1 MMLRRFRIFVMA
13 AVVAA
18 LPSCK
23 AISSL
28 IHDGEVVARLGDH
41 KLYRSELDDVI
52 PKGTS
57 PEDSVN
63 LANLYINSWV
73 KDKAFLDIAQQRLS
87 KEEKDVSKEL
97 EAYRQSLL
105 RYRYEQR
112 YINERL
118 DTTVSKKQI
127 DEYYGSHKESFKL
140 ERPILKARFMNI
152 PKDSPNLQKIKKLMS
167 SDKVEDVVAADSIAF
182 NSTQR
187 YHDYSNDWID
197 AVKLAAEFG
206 VDYVQMLS
214 QRNGHFIEIPDG
226 DSNVSVA
233 YIVDYMKAGETAP
246 VEYCEDR
253 IKDIIISGRKHELLT
268 GLERDLIED
277 AKVKENFE
285 IYSK

>member
-1 MMLRRFRIFVMA
+1 MM
-13 AVVAA
+13 AVAVAA

-127 DEYYGSHKESFKL
+127 DEYYGSHKESFNWSGRSSK
-140 ERPILKARFMNI
+140 PVFMNI
-152 PKDSPNLQKIKKLMS
+152 PKDSRIFQKTRS
-167 SDKVEDVVAADSIAF
+167 
-182 NSTQR
+182 
-187 YHDYSNDWID
+187 
-197 AVKLAAEFG
+197 
-206 VDYVQMLS
+206 
-214 QRNGHFIEIPDG
+214 
-226 DSNVSVA
+226 
-233 YIVDYMKAGETAP
+233 
-246 VEYCEDR
+246 
-253 IKDIIISGRKHELLT
+253 
-268 GLERDLIED
+268 
-277 AKVKENFE
+277 
-285 IYSK
+285 

>member
-1 MMLRRFRIFVMA
+1 MSQKRLHIALLGVLL
-13 AVVAA
+13 AV

-28 IHDGEVVARLGDH
+28 IHDGEVVAKLGDH

-57 PEDSVN
+57 PEDSVK
-63 LANLYINSWV
+63 LADLYINSWAR
-73 KDKAFLDIAQQRLS
+73 DKAFVDIAERQLS

-118 DTTVSKKQI
+118 DTTVSQKQI
-127 DEYYGSHKESFKL
+127 EEYYDSHQESFRL
-140 ERPILKARFMNI
+140 ERPIMKARFLNI
-152 PKDSPNLQKIKKLMS
+152 DKDSPNLPKIKKLMS
-167 SDKVEDVVAADSIAF
+167 SDKVEDVIAADSVAF

-187 YHDYSNDWID
+187 YHDYSDEWID

-214 QRNGHFIEIPDG
+214 QRNGQFIQMPDG
-226 DSNVSVA
+226 ENKVSVA

-246 VEYCEDR
+246 VEYCKDKIR
-253 IKDIIISGRKHELLT
+253 DIIISGRKHELLT

>member
-1 MMLRRFRIFVMA
+1 MRARFRIFLMA
-13 AVVAA
+13 AAIA
-18 LPSCK
+18 FLPSCK

-41 KLYRSELDDVI
+41 KLYRSELDGVI

-63 LANLYINSWV
+63 LANLYINSWM

-118 DTTVSKKQI
+118 DTTVSTKQV
-127 DEYYGSHKESFKL
+127 DEYYATHQESFKL
-140 ERPILKARFMNI
+140 DRPILKARFMNI
-152 PKDSPNLQKIKKLMS
+152 PADSPNLPKLKKLMS
-167 SDKVEDVVAADSIAF
+167 SDNVEDVIAADSVAF
-182 NSTQR
+182 NSAKR
-187 YHDYSNDWID
+187 YHDYSGDWID

-214 QRNGHFIEIPDG
+214 KRSGNFIEIPDG
-226 DSNVSVA
+226 DGDVSVA
-233 YIVDYMKAGETAP
+233 FIVDYRKAGEIAP
-246 VEYCEDR
+246 VDYCRNR
-253 IKDIIISGRKHELLT
+253 IRDIIISGRKHELLT

>member
-1 MMLRRFRIFVMA
+1 MMSGRLEIFLLIAVA
-13 AVVAA
+13 AV

-28 IHDGEVVARLGDH
+28 IHDGEVVARFGDH

-63 LANLYINSWV
+63 LANIYINSWA
-73 KDKAFLDIAQQRLS
+73 KDKAFVDIAQQQLS

-97 EAYRQSLL
+97 DAYRQSLL

-118 DTTVSKKQI
+118 DTTVSQKQI
-127 DEYYGSHKESFKL
+127 EDYYESHSESFKL
-140 ERPILKARFMNI
+140 ERPIMKARFLNI
-152 PKDSPNLQKIKKLMS
+152 SKDSPNLVKIKKLMS
-167 SDKVEDVVAADSIAF
+167 SSDVADVVAADSVAF
-182 NSTQR
+182 NSALR
-187 YHDYSNDWID
+187 YHDFSSEWID

-214 QRNGHFIEIPDG
+214 RWEGQFIQMPDG
-226 DSNVSVA
+226 EDKVSVA
-233 YIVDYMKAGETAP
+233 FIVDSRKAGEIAP
-246 VEYCEDR
+246 VEYCSDR
-253 IKDIIISGRKHELLT
+253 IKDIIISGRKHELLI
-268 GLERDLIED
+268 GLERDLMED
-277 AKVKENFE
+277 ARLKENFV

>member
-1 MMLRRFRIFVMA
+1 MA
-13 AVVAA
+13 VAITA

-28 IHDGEVVARLGDH
+28 IHDGEVVARLGNH

-52 PKGTS
+52 PKGAS

-63 LANLYINSWV
+63 LANNYINSWV
-73 KDKAFLDIAQQRLS
+73 KDRAFVDIAQQRLS

-118 DTTVSKKQI
+118 DTTVSRKQI
-127 DEYYGSHKESFKL
+127 DEYYESHKESFKL
-140 ERPILKARFMNI
+140 ERPIMKARFLNI
-152 PKDSPNLQKIKKLMS
+152 PQDSPNLQKIKKLMS
-167 SDKVEDVVAADSIAF
+167 SEKVEDVIAADSVAF

-187 YHDYSNDWID
+187 YHDYSGEWID
-197 AVKLAAEFG
+197 AVKLAVEFG

-214 QRNGHFIEIPDG
+214 KRNGQFIEIPDENG
-226 DSNVSVA
+226 NVSVA
-233 YIVDYMKAGETAP
+233 YIVDYIKAGETAP
-246 VEYCEDR
+246 VDYCEDR
-253 IKDIIISGRKHELLT
+253 IRDIIISGRKHELLT

-277 AKVKENFE
+277 AKVKENFV

>member
-1 MMLRRFRIFVMA
+1 MMLSRFRIFMMA
-13 AVVAA
+13 VAVAA

-118 DTTVSKKQI
+118 DTTV
-127 DEYYGSHKESFKL
+127 
-140 ERPILKARFMNI
+140 
-152 PKDSPNLQKIKKLMS
+152 
-167 SDKVEDVVAADSIAF
+167 
-182 NSTQR
+182 
-187 YHDYSNDWID
+187 
-197 AVKLAAEFG
+197 
-206 VDYVQMLS
+206 
-214 QRNGHFIEIPDG
+214 
-226 DSNVSVA
+226 
-233 YIVDYMKAGETAP
+233 
-246 VEYCEDR
+246 
-253 IKDIIISGRKHELLT
+253 
-268 GLERDLIED
+268 
-277 AKVKENFE
+277 
-285 IYSK
+285 

>member
-127 DEYYGSHKESFKL
+127 DEYYDSHKESFKL

-214 QRNGHFIEIPDG
+214 QRCGNFIEMPDG
-226 DSNVSVA
+226 DANISVA
-233 YIVDYMKAGETAP
+233 FIVDYRRAGEIAP

-253 IKDIIISGRKHELLT
+253 IKDIIISGRKHELLA

>member
-1 MMLRRFRIFVMA
+1 MYKRFCIIIMA
-13 AVVAA
+13 AAVAA

-41 KLYRSELDDVI
+41 KLYRSELDNVI
-52 PKGTS
+52 PKGAS

-127 DEYYGSHKESFKL
+127 DEYYDSHKESFKL

-152 PKDSPNLQKIKKLMS
+152 PKDSPNLQIIKKLMS
-167 SDKVEDVVAADSIAF
+167 SDKVEDVVAADSVAF

-187 YHDYSNDWID
+187 YHDYSDKWID

-214 QRNGHFIEIPDG
+214 RREGHFIEIPDG
-226 DSNVSVA
+226 EANVSIA
-233 YIVDYMKAGETAP
+233 FIVDYMKAGETAP
-246 VEYCEDR
+246 VDYCEAR
-253 IKDIIISGRKHELLT
+253 IRDIIISGRKHDLLV

-285 IYSK
+285 IYSR

>member
-1 MMLRRFRIFVMA
+1 MA
-13 AVVAA
+13 VAIAA

-28 IHDGEVVARLGDH
+28 IHDGEVVARLGNH

-52 PKGTS
+52 PKGAS

-63 LANLYINSWV
+63 LANNYINSWV
-73 KDKAFLDIAQQRLS
+73 KDKAFVDIAQQRLS

-118 DTTVSKKQI
+118 DTTVSRKQI
-127 DEYYGSHKESFKL
+127 DEYYESHQESFKL
-140 ERPILKARFMNI
+140 ERPIMKARFLNI
-152 PKDSPNLQKIKKLMS
+152 SQDSPNLQKIKKLMS
-167 SDKVEDVVAADSIAF
+167 SEKVEDVLAADSVAF

-187 YHDYSNDWID
+187 YHDYSGEWID
-197 AVKLAAEFG
+197 AVKLAVEFG

-214 QRNGHFIEIPDG
+214 KRNGQFIEIPDENG
-226 DSNVSVA
+226 NVSVA
-233 YIVDYMKAGETAP
+233 YIVDYIKAGETAP
-246 VEYCEDR
+246 VDYCEDR
-253 IKDIIISGRKHELLT
+253 IRDIIISGRKHELLT

-277 AKVKENFE
+277 AKVKENFV

>member
-1 MMLRRFRIFVMA
+1 MSGKFRIFLMA
-13 AVVAA
+13 ALFAV

-41 KLYRSELDDVI
+41 KLYRSELDDMI

-57 PEDSVN
+57 PEDSVK
-63 LANLYINSWV
+63 LAGIYINSWAR
-73 KDKAFLDIAQQRLS
+73 DKAFVDIAQQRLS
-87 KEEKDVSKEL
+87 KGEKDVSKEL
-97 EAYRQSLL
+97 VAYRQSLL

-118 DTTVSKKQI
+118 DTTVSRKQI
-127 DEYYGSHKESFKL
+127 EEYYDSHQESFKL
-140 ERPILKARFMNI
+140 ERPIMKARFLNI
-152 PKDSPNLQKIKKLMS
+152 SKDSPNLAKIKKLMS
-167 SDKVEDVVAADSIAF
+167 SDKVEDVIAADSIAF

-187 YHDYSNDWID
+187 YHDYSSGWID
-197 AVKLAAEFG
+197 AVKLAADFG

-214 QRNGHFIEIPDG
+214 QRSGQFIQMPDG
-226 DSNVSVA
+226 EDRVSVA
-233 YIVDYMKAGETAP
+233 FIVDYRKAGEVAP
-246 VEYCEDR
+246 VEYCDDR
-253 IKDIIISGRKHELLT
+253 IRDIIISGRKHELLA

-277 AKVKENFE
+277 AKVKENFV

>member
-1 MMLRRFRIFVMA
+1 MSLRRLHIILA
-13 AVVAA
+13 GALLAV

-28 IHDGEVVARLGDH
+28 IHDGEVVAKLGDH

-73 KDKAFLDIAQQRLS
+73 RDKAFLDIAQQRLS

-97 EAYRQSLL
+97 EDYRQSLL

-112 YINERL
+112 YVNERL
-118 DTTVSKKQI
+118 DTTVSDKQI
-127 DEYYGSHKESFKL
+127 EDYYETHQESFKL
-140 ERPILKARFMNI
+140 ERPILKARFLNI
-152 PKDSPNLQKIKKLMS
+152 AKGSPNLPKIKKLMS
-167 SDKVEDVVAADSIAF
+167 SDKVEDVIAADSVAF

-187 YHDYSNDWID
+187 YHDYSQEWID

-214 QRNGHFIEIPDG
+214 QRSGQFIQIPDG
-226 DSNVSVA
+226 DDNVSVA
-233 YIVDYMKAGETAP
+233 FIVDFRKAGEVAP
-246 VEYCEDR
+246 LEYCRER
-253 IKDIIISGRKHELLT
+253 IKDIILSGRKHELLT
-268 GLERDLIED
+268 GLEQDLIED
-277 AKVKENFE
+277 AKVRENFE
-285 IYSK
+285 TYSK

>member
-1 MMLRRFRIFVMA
+1 M
-13 AVVAA
+13 VAA
-18 LPSCK
+18 AIAVLPSCK

-52 PKGTS
+52 PKGAS
-57 PEDSVN
+57 AEDSVK

-118 DTTVSKKQI
+118 DTTVSQKQI
-127 DEYYGSHKESFKL
+127 DEYYDSHKESFRL

-152 PKDSPNLQKIKKLMS
+152 PKDSPNLPKIKKLMS

-187 YHDYSNDWID
+187 YHDYSDKWID

-214 QRNGHFIEIPDG
+214 QRNGHFIEIPEG
-226 DSNVSVA
+226 SSNVSVA
-233 YIVDYMKAGETAP
+233 FIVDYMKAGETAP
-246 VEYCEDR
+246 VDYCEDR
-253 IKDIIISGRKHELLT
+253 IRDIIISGRKHDLLA
-268 GLERDLIED
+268 GLEQDLIED

>member
-1 MMLRRFRIFVMA
+1 MERSLKIFLLVA
-13 AVVAA
+13 AVAAA

-23 AISSL
+23 AVSSL
-28 IHDGEVVARLGDH
+28 IHDGEVVVRMGDH
-41 KLYRSELDDVI
+41 KLYRSELDGVI

-63 LANLYINSWV
+63 LVCAYINSWV
-73 KDKAFLDIAQQRLS
+73 RDKAFVDIAQQRLS

-118 DTTVSKKQI
+118 DTAVSPKQI
-127 DEYYGSHKESFKL
+127 EEYYNSHQESFKL
-140 ERPILKARFMNI
+140 ERPILKARFLNI
-152 PKDSPNLQKIKKLMS
+152 PKDSPNLVRIKRLMS
-167 SDKVEDVVAADSIAF
+167 SSNVEDVIAADSIAF

-187 YHDYSNDWID
+187 YHDYSNGWID

-214 QRNGHFIEIPDG
+214 QRQGMFIQMPDG
-226 DSNVSVA
+226 GDRVSVA
-233 YIVDYMKAGETAP
+233 FIADYRKAGAVAP

-253 IKDIIISGRKHELLT
+253 IRDIIISGRKHDLLT

-277 AKVKENFE
+277 AKVKGNFV

>member
-1 MMLRRFRIFVMA
+1 MSLRRLHIILA
-13 AVVAA
+13 GALLAV

-28 IHDGEVVARLGDH
+28 IHDGEVVAKLGDH

-73 KDKAFLDIAQQRLS
+73 RDKAFLDIAQQRLS

-97 EAYRQSLL
+97 EDYRQSLL

-112 YINERL
+112 YVNERL
-118 DTTVSKKQI
+118 DTTVSDKQI
-127 DEYYGSHKESFKL
+127 EDYYETHQESFKL
-140 ERPILKARFMNI
+140 ERPILKARFLNI
-152 PKDSPNLQKIKKLMS
+152 AKDSPNLPKIKKLMS
-167 SDKVEDVVAADSIAF
+167 SDKVEDVIAADSVAF

-187 YHDYSNDWID
+187 YHDYSQEWID

-214 QRNGHFIEIPDG
+214 QRSGQFIQIPDG
-226 DSNVSVA
+226 EDNVSVA
-233 YIVDYMKAGETAP
+233 FIVDFRKAGEVAP
-246 VEYCEDR
+246 LEYCRVR
-253 IKDIIISGRKHELLT
+253 IKDIILSGRKHELLT
-268 GLERDLIED
+268 GLEQDLIED
-277 AKVKENFE
+277 AKVRENFE
-285 IYSK
+285 TYSK

>member
-1 MMLRRFRIFVMA
+1 ML
-13 AVVAA
+13 
-18 LPSCK
+18 
-23 AISSL
+23 SSA
-28 IHDGEVVARLGDH
+28 D
-41 KLYRSELDDVI
+41 DDV
-52 PKGTS
+52 
-57 PEDSVN
+57 
-63 LANLYINSWV
+63 LYPVLTVFHRSDLPGPPVIHYER
-73 KDKAFLDIAQQRLS
+73 DRQRLS

-187 YHDYSNDWID
+187 YHDYSNGWID

-206 VDYVQMLS
+206 VDYVQIDRVYGLPAWRQPPRRES
-214 QRNGHFIEIPDG
+214 ARILPCRTEGRQRRRP
-226 DSNVSVA
+226 S
-233 YIVDYMKAGETAP
+233 
-246 VEYCEDR
+246 
-253 IKDIIISGRKHELLT
+253 
-268 GLERDLIED
+268 
-277 AKVKENFE
+277 
-285 IYSK
+285 

>member
-1 MMLRRFRIFVMA
+1 MFRGLRIFLLTVAVMS
-13 AVVAA
+13 

-52 PKGTS
+52 PNGTS

-63 LANLYINSWV
+63 LTNLFINSWV
-73 KDKAFLDIAQQRLS
+73 RDMAFVDIAQQRLS

-112 YINERL
+112 YVNERL
-118 DTTVSKKQI
+118 DTTVSDKQI
-127 DEYYGSHKESFKL
+127 DDYYESHKESFRL
-140 ERPILKARFMNI
+140 ERPILKARFLNI
-152 PKDSPNLQKIKKLMS
+152 SKDSPNLPKIKKLMS
-167 SDKVEDVVAADSIAF
+167 SDKVEDVLAADSIAF

-187 YHDYSNDWID
+187 YHDYSSEWID

-206 VDYVQMLS
+206 VDYVRMLS
-214 QRNGHFIEIPDG
+214 CRSGRFIEIPDDKG
-226 DSNVSVA
+226 NVSVA
-233 YIVDYMKAGETAP
+233 FIVDIVNAGETAP

-253 IKDIIISGRKHELLT
+253 IRDIIISGRKHDLLT

-277 AKVKENFE
+277 AKAKENFV